1 MHGVGY
7 GAKATYRFLV
17 MAATWRVDPSLVAAA
32 AVEVAARRAA
42 LAAAAAA
49 AAAQAASAMNP
60 AAADTPS
67 WRGAAALFD
76 LSTRAPSGAGD
87 ATAATAVAPRAR
99 AEPQLLLP
107 ARMAQMEVSPSNA
120 ARGNSGGDGGDGAV
134 AQASVSPSV
143 PSRMD
148 IERTWSR
155 AAIGLSQNGR
165 KRPWVPPRSPE
176 PGVQTRSR
184 RRRTVVLGAIFETER
199 E

>member
-1 MHGVGY
+1 MVDEHPAVLAAGRVARVADATKKFFAEVGHFVQRHLGKVALQAAAKADEY

-49 AAAQAASAMNP
+49 AKAQAASAVNP

-87 ATAATAVAPRAR
+87 ATAATAAAPRTR

-107 ARMAQMEVSPSNA
+107 ARMA
-120 ARGNSGGDGGDGAV
+120 
-134 AQASVSPSV
+134 
-143 PSRMD
+143 
-148 IERTWSR
+148 
-155 AAIGLSQNGR
+155 
-165 KRPWVPPRSPE
+165 
-176 PGVQTRSR
+176 
-184 RRRTVVLGAIFETER
+184 
-199 E
+199 